1 MPEPPYDP
9 IEVFRRR
16 LMAEGLSENSIENYV
31 RDVSLFSEWLQDM
44 GKDLMTATKED
55 VLDFLGHLRDEGQ
68 SSATIARR
76 LSAIKSFWRLV
87 RGEVLDVKWKGRER
101 RLPVWLTEE
110 EVDRLIDACETI
122 KERAIVT
129 LMYEAALRVS
139 ELCNLTVDDVDL
151 RKGEV
156 RVRGKGGK
164 ERVVPIGMRAIRA
177 LEVWLS
183 VRPQDSPYLFPGRSP
198 GEPIDRTTV
207 FKMIKRL
214 AQKAGI
220 EKNITPHTLRHSRAT
235 LLRRKGMDIGELRVF
250 LGHSDISTTVIYD
263 HIVLEDIRRRLRE
276 IGEI

>member
-1 MPEPPYDP
+1 M
-9 IEVFRRR
+9 
-16 LMAEGLSENSIENYV
+16 
-31 RDVSLFSEWLQDM
+31 
-44 GKDLMTATKED
+44 
-55 VLDFLGHLRDEGQ
+55 
-68 SSATIARR
+68 
-76 LSAIKSFWRLV
+76 KSFFRLV
-87 RGEVLDVKWKGRER
+87 RGEVLDVRWKGRER

-122 KERAIVT
+122 RERAIIT

-164 ERVVPIGMRAIRA
+164 ERVVPIGTRAVRA

-183 VRPQDSPYLFPGRSP
+183 VMSQDSPYLFPGRSP
-198 GEPIDRTTV
+198 EEPVDRTTV

-263 HIVLEDIRRRLRE
+263 HIVLEDVRKRLRE
-276 IGEI
+276 MGEI